1 MIRKILVTTDGS
13 DHAKRAIAYAGDI
26 ASKYEATLYLVHV
39 ISFSHSTAL
48 AGRHLSEAGMG
59 TLRKQIKRAGED
71 IIREAEAAAR
81 TQGIKRIEAFL
92 LEGDPAS
99 EILSAAKRY
108 DVDAIV
114 LGSRGAG
121 MLGKLM
127 LGSVSDKVCHL
138 ADRTCITVK

>member
-1 MIRKILVTTDGS
+1 MIRKILVATDDS

-26 ASKYEATLYLVHV
+26 ASKYNATLYLVHV
-39 ISFSHSTAL
+39 ASFSHSTAL
-48 AGRHLSEAGMG
+48 AGRHLSEAGMK
-59 TLRKQIKRAGED
+59 TLQDQIKKAGQE
-71 IIREAEAAAR
+71 IIREAEAEAK
-81 TQGIKRIEAFL
+81 TQGIKRIKSFL

-108 DVDAIV
+108 DVDTIV

-121 MLGKLM
+121 VVTQLM
-127 LGSVSDKVCHL
+127 LGSVSHKVCHL